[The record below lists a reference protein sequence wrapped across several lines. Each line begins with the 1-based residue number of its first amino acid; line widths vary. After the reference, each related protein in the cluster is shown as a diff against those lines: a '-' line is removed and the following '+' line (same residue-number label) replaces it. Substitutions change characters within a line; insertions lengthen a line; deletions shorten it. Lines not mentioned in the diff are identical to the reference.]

1 MGSKKYGLRI
11 SDNDGNM
18 MIEVGSHVV
27 AELPGF
33 AAAIGAVASNWAQA
47 EVNLYCLF
55 AVLMNTTPELA
66 EKEAASY
73 AIAKRATDGA
83 RRIAAEHLTGSELQ
97 GVNEALDSLDAV
109 RPLRNRVQHDTWGRK
124 SMDSGRLYRIHR
136 NQYLAITLKMLDV
149 QKMIGT
155 TAETGA
161 IKSAWDFVEEISEGY
176 TISEL
181 ERIAEDIDAASKLL
195 LEAMFVIRARQ
206 LRASSQFW
214 SCGT

>member
-11 SDNDGNM
+11 SDIDGNV

-33 AAAIGAVASNWAQA
+33 AAAIGTVASNWAQA

-55 AVLMNTTPELA
+55 AVLMHTTPELA
-66 EKEAASY
+66 EKEIAKY
-73 AIAKRATDGA
+73 TVAKRATDEA
-83 RRIAAEHLTGSELQ
+83 RRIAAEHLTGPELQ

-124 SMDSGRLYRIHR
+124 SMDCGRLYRIHR
-136 NQYLAITLKMLDV
+136 NQYLAITLKLLDV

-155 TAETGA
+155 PAETGA
-161 IKSAWDFVEEISEGY
+161 KKIASGFVEEISEGY
-176 TISEL
+176 SISEL

-195 LEAMFVIRARQ
+195 LEAMIAIRTRQ
-206 LRASSQFW
+206 LTASSQVW
-214 SCGT
+214 PCGT

>member
-1 MGSKKYGLRI
+1 MGSKKYGMRI
-11 SDNDGNM
+11 SDSDGNM
-18 MIEVGSHVV
+18 MLEVGSHIV

-33 AAAIGAVASNWAQA
+33 AAAIGTVASNWAQA

-66 EKEAASY
+66 EKKATSY
-73 AIAKRATDGA
+73 AIAKSATAGA
-83 RRIAAEHLTGSELQ
+83 RKIAAEHLTGSELQ

-124 SMDSGRLYRIHR
+124 SIDSGRLYRIHR
-136 NQYLAITLKMLDV
+136 NQYLAITLKLLDV

-155 TAETGA
+155 PAETGA
-161 IKSAWDFVEEISEGY
+161 KESAWNFVEEISEGY
-176 TISEL
+176 SISEL
-181 ERIAEDIDAASKLL
+181 EGIPEEIDAASKLL

-206 LRASSQFW
+206 LRTSPQVW
-214 SCGT
+214 PCET